1 MYNWIISQID
11 TVPEA
16 NGLTDIVS
24 VIHWRCNLKQDTSI
38 DAYGTVTLTEVDS
51 DNFLLFEDLSEE
63 QVVNWVKSSLGD
75 ERISQITES
84 LNARLQNKLNPRT
97 VVKNVPW

>member
-16 NGLTDIVS
+16 NGLTDIAS
-24 VIHWRCNLKQDTSI
+24 VIHWRCSLEEDPSI
-38 DAYGTVTLTEVDS
+38 DAYGTVVLHELDS
-51 DNFLLFEDLSEE
+51 DNFVPFEDLTEE
-63 QVVNWVKSSLGD
+63 HVIEWVKSSLGD
-75 ERISQITES
+75 ERIDQMNES
-84 LNARLQNKLNPRT
+84 LNARLQNKLNPKT

>member
-24 VIHWRCNLKQDTSI
+24 VIHWRCNLEQDPSI

-51 DNFLLFEDLSEE
+51 DNFLLFEDLSKE